1 MDAIIIRDDSE
12 KIDYRSIDSK
22 IDEREIFID
31 TPVKT
36 DPTLCSRRREEDPQS
51 PVREEGLRICP
62 VPRKRN
68 SLPEHLKKLKKP
80 SL

>member
-1 MDAIIIRDDSE
+1 MIPEDI
-12 KIDYRSIDSK
+12 KHPYLNSK

-51 PVREEGLRICP
+51 PVRGDCLRICP

-68 SLPEHLKKLKKP
+68 SLPDHLKKLKK
-80 SL
+80 